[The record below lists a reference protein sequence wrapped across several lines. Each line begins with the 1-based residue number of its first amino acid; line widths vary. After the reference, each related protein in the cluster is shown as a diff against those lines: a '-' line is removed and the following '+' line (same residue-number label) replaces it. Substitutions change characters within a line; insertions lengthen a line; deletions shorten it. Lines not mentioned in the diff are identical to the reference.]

1 MRELDELKIN
11 IQTNEE
17 ILRERDLYK
26 YFYDEMQELV
36 LSTEYSAEEVRYSLK
51 SFFLDVSSKM
61 QPSKYQSDIKL
72 FSKWFQIIEINVT
85 KLILNHFLNAINFAV
100 LNGVSLSRWRKWI
113 PRQVHL
119 HSFHSCCN
127 LCLKL
132 STSFFFTL
140 FAMVIWGVNP
150 ACFLFISSGNFPI
163 TLL

>member
-61 QPSKYQSDIKL
+61 QPLKYQSDIKL
-72 FSKWFQIIEINVT
+72 FSK
-85 KLILNHFLNAINFAV
+85 
-100 LNGVSLSRWRKWI
+100 
-113 PRQVHL
+113 
-119 HSFHSCCN
+119 
-127 LCLKL
+127 
-132 STSFFFTL
+132 
-140 FAMVIWGVNP
+140 
-150 ACFLFISSGNFPI
+150 
-163 TLL
+163 

>member
-61 QPSKYQSDIKL
+61 QPSKYKSDIKL
-72 FSKWFQIIEINVT
+72 FSK
-85 KLILNHFLNAINFAV
+85 
-100 LNGVSLSRWRKWI
+100 
-113 PRQVHL
+113 
-119 HSFHSCCN
+119 
-127 LCLKL
+127 
-132 STSFFFTL
+132 
-140 FAMVIWGVNP
+140 
-150 ACFLFISSGNFPI
+150 
-163 TLL
+163 